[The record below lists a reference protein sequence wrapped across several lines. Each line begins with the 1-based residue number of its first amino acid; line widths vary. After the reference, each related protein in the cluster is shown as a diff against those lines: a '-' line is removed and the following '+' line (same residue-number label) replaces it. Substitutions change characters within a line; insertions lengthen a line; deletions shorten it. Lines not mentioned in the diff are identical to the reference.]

1 MQLFIAVVW
10 YILVLLTSPTSV
22 SNDKKADKAEV
33 KKTES
38 VKVDENL
45 TVKHRDSKV
54 VVWEEEYS
62 ATPISE

>member
-33 KKTES
+33 NKTES
-38 VKVDENL
+38 VKEDENL
-45 TVKHRDSKV
+45 TVKPRESKV
-54 VVWEEEYS
+54 VVWEEEDS
-62 ATPISE
+62 AKPISE